1 MKIAIGKI
9 GKSIQFGP
17 TVQKKGIKAMTA
29 GSIDARIVF
38 EKLIEYN
45 PQHTFYI
52 VGRSN
57 WQRLSDEIRDSINKH
72 GNVIDLWDDWKEWR
86 NENRDRIEDPKEM
99 DWRYIDEHAL
109 KKHDPSTFDVG
120 LFFAGGIFTYAVQG
134 RSLRQGKRAKTLA
147 AGSTYSGPL
156 HHFINETKLPWVAL
170 VTDPRCFGGNM
181 GDLMHPPTRIVSQY
195 IEDMPL
201 THKLTYEEDDTVKE
215 AIRTEY
221 IGLESLYTIDLPTY
235 TNDLGDFFDEKSKPE
250 EPRDVN
256 MVLFLNEG
264 KPSRYNDL
272 KHYVLDHIDDV
283 KVYGAWSDKAL
294 KDPRIETVPMALLT
308 HLFPRIKYTF
318 CIPIKTGWCTGKFW
332 DMINMGIIPFMHP
345 EYDTQKL
352 IGFPEE
358 LRVKDS
364 EDFLNKITYYNENE
378 SEYQALLNRL
388 KSMITPEHRSGKLI
402 TDNIMKIANEI
413 AHED

>member
-17 TVQKKGIKAMTA
+17 TAQKNGTKSMTA

-38 EKLIEYN
+38 EKMIEHN

-57 WQRLSDEIRDSINKH
+57 YQRLSDEVRNSINKH
-72 GNVIDLWDDWKEWR
+72 GNVVDLWSDWNEWR
-86 NENRDRIEDPKEM
+86 SENKARIEDPQEM
-99 DWRYIDEHAL
+99 DWRYIEEHVLA
-109 KKHDPSTFDVG
+109 KMVDFKFDVG
-120 LFFAGGIFTYAVQG
+120 VFFTGGIFRTAVQG
-134 RSLRQGKRAKTLA
+134 KSLRDGKRTKTLA

-156 HHFINETKLPWVAL
+156 HHFINETKLPWIAL

-181 GDLMHPPTRIVSQY
+181 GDLMHPPAKILSQY
-195 IEDMPL
+195 VEDMKL
-201 THKLTYEEDDTVKE
+201 THKVTYEDDDVVTDTV
-215 AIRTEY
+215 RTEY
-221 IGLESLYTIDLPTY
+221 IGLESLYTIELPTY
-235 TNDLGDFFDEKSKPE
+235 SNEVSAFFDDEPE
-250 EPRDVN
+250 PEVERDIN
-256 MVLFLNEG
+256 MILFLNEG

-294 KDPRIETVPMALLT
+294 NDPRIEAIPMVHLT

-318 CIPIKTGWCTGKFW
+318 CIPIKTGWATGKFW

-364 EDFLNKITYYNENE
+364 QDFLDKITYYNENQDA
-378 SEYQALLNRL
+378 YNALLNRL
-388 KSMITPEHRSGKLI
+388 RSMITSDHRNGKLI
-402 TDNIMKIANEI
+402 SDNIMKAVN
-413 AHED
+413 DVKD